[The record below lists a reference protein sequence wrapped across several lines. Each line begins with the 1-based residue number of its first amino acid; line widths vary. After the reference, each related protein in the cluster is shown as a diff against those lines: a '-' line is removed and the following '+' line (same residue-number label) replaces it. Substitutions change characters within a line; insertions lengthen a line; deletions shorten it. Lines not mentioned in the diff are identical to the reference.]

1 MNEITE
7 NAPYIP
13 INEFKSECILC
24 PFSDCMQQF
33 KPKEAIS

>member
-1 MNEITE
+1 MNEILE

-13 INEFKSECILC
+13 IHEFKSECILC
-24 PFSDCMQQF
+24 PFPDSTQHF